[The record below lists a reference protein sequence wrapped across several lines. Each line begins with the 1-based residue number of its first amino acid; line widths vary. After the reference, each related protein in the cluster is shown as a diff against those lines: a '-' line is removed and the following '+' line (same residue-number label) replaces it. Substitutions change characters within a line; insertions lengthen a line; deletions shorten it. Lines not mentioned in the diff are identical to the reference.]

1 MSIDE
6 GRFVAVHGVDQWV
19 TLRGRD
25 TNNPALLI
33 VGGPGAALSRMA
45 PFFALWESDFT
56 LVQWDQPG
64 AGATQA
70 KNGDANTGALTFDR
84 IALDGIAVAQFA
96 CRRLGIAKLALLG
109 VSGGSIIALKM
120 VKERA
125 DLFFSYIGT
134 GQIVDWACQERE
146 SYTMVVERARA
157 AGDQTAIREL
167 EALGPPPYPDA
178 ATDAIKS
185 KYAGALTPAEQA
197 AFAALDP
204 DAMAALNAPPAGA
217 HYVAPDL
224 PQLDV
229 LTTAMTAYSK
239 LRDELV
245 EFDAR
250 TLGLDFDVPMFFFHG
265 DRDAFTVLSLV
276 AAYAAEIR
284 APRKSVEL
292 IEGGGHSAFFVR
304 DAFLSLLVRFVRPL
318 AGVGKRGQGID
329 PPAAG

>member
-25 TNNPALLI
+25 GNNPALLI

-45 PFFALWESDFT
+45 PFFSLWESDFT

-70 KNGDANTGALTFDR
+70 KNGDENTGSLTFDR
-84 IALDGIAVAQFA
+84 IARDGIAVGEFA
-96 CRRLGIAKLALLG
+96 CRQLGVARLALLG

-120 VKERA
+120 VKARP
-125 DLFFSYIGT
+125 DLFFAYIGS
-134 GQIVDWACQERE
+134 GQIVDWARQEHE
-146 SYTMVVERARA
+146 SYAMVVAQARA

-167 EALGPPPYPDA
+167 ETLGPPPYPDA

-197 AFAALDP
+197 AFASLDP
-204 DAMAALNAPPAGA
+204 DAMAALTAPPAGA
-217 HYVAPDL
+217 RYVAPDL

-229 LTTAMTAYSK
+229 LTTAMAAYSK
-239 LRDELV
+239 LRSELV

-250 TLGLDFDVPMFFFHG
+250 TLGMSFDVPMFFFHG
-265 DRDAFTVLSLV
+265 ERDAFTVLSLV
-276 AAYAAEIR
+276 QAYADEIS
-284 APRKSVEL
+284 APRKTVEL

-304 DAFLSLLVRFVRPL
+304 DAFLALLVRFVRPL
-318 AGVGKRGQGID
+318 GGEGRK
-329 PPAAG
+329 

>member
-19 TLRGRD
+19 TLRGGDRA
-25 TNNPALLI
+25 NPALLI

-45 PFFALWESDFT
+45 PFFALWEADFT

-70 KNGDANTGALTFDR
+70 KNGDAGTGMLTFDR
-84 IALDGIAVAQFA
+84 IARDGIAVVEFA

-120 VKERA
+120 VKARP
-125 DLFFSYIGT
+125 DLFFAYIGS
-134 GQIVDWACQERE
+134 GQIVDWARQERE
-146 SYTMVVERARA
+146 SYAMVVTRARA

-167 EALGPPPYPDA
+167 ETLGPPPYPDA
-178 ATDAIKS
+178 EADAIKS

-204 DAMAALNAPPAGA
+204 AAMAALNAPPADA
-217 HYVAPDL
+217 RYVAPDL
-224 PQLDV
+224 PQLDM
-229 LTTAMTAYSK
+229 LTTAMAAYSK
-239 LRDELV
+239 LRDQLV

-250 TLGLDFDVPMFFFHG
+250 ALGPSFDVPMFFFHG

-276 AAYAAEIR
+276 TAYADEIA
-284 APRKSVEL
+284 APRKAVEL
-292 IEGGGHSAFFVR
+292 VEGGGHSAFFVR
-304 DAFLSLLVRFVRPL
+304 DVFLALLVRFVRPL
-318 AGVGKRGQGID
+318 AD
-329 PPAAG
+329 AGSRKIGSESF